1 MMYQVIIR
9 QIFVVEYLKKTIEKQ
24 HITVGQLSR
33 GLQTTR
39 SVRSK
44 YILNS
49 TRIKNSTVLLN
60 NGTITIKEFLIQC
73 SYTTDGYFTRE
84 LNWTADIDIEYDI
97 FIQT

>member
-1 MMYQVIIR
+1 MYVLY
-9 QIFVVEYLKKTIEKQ
+9 FFEEHLKQTIEKQ

-49 TRIKNSTVLLN
+49 TRIKNASALLS
-60 NGTITIKEFLIQC
+60 NGQITTKEFLIQC
-73 SYTTDGYFTRE
+73 SYTTDGYLTRE
-84 LNWTADIDIEYDI
+84 LNWTGVIDGIIHENK
-97 FIQT
+97 